1 MIAIIKKRFL
11 TSFGMTGSW
20 GESTGK
26 SGDSLL
32 TREKMK
38 RTLANRHFFPLTLI
52 NDMSFRALA
61 FSFIINHS

>member
-32 TREKMK
+32 TRKKNGKNSGESP
-38 RTLANRHFFPLTLI
+38 LFPTYL
-52 NDMSFRALA
+52 N
-61 FSFIINHS
+61 